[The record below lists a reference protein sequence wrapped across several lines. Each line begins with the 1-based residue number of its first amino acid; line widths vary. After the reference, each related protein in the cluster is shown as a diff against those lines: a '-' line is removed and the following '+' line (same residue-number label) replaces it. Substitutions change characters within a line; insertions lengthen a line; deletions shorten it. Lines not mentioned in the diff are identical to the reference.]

1 MIINNPNSGN
11 NSNIKNILSGLLSS
25 FGGVGPQLSQLFP
38 ERRQAREGNMTVFGA
53 DVEPPNYNYKDHE
66 DRKAQNTLYQTLA
79 NSTLG
84 DYSWL
89 EQFIKPYE
97 HTW

>member
-1 MIINNPNSGN
+1 
-11 NSNIKNILSGLLSS
+11 
-25 FGGVGPQLSQLFP
+25 
-38 ERRQAREGNMTVFGA
+38 MTVFGA